1 MIALFGKERGMKLRA
16 EREKL
21 LKVLSKVQSIADRKS
36 SMAILSTVLFEAKEG
51 GVEVSA
57 TDLEIGF
64 KSFLEAEVEEEG
76 ALAIPARKFY
86 EIIKDFPAENVEL
99 IEDNSWLKISG
110 AAEEVLFRLACLP
123 AEDFPALP
131 EIEETTLVEIPG
143 GVLAEMIAKT
153 IFCVATEESRFILA
167 GIYMEQPENES
178 VLRFVA
184 TDGHRL
190 AMIDREVKNIEGLEL
205 SPGVIVPRKACQ
217 EMRKLAQDQVLVQFG
232 VKENHAILAAPNMM
246 LTARLIDGRYP
257 DYRAVIP
264 QQKERLIVVPR
275 KRFIEALKRVSV
287 ISLERFRPVT
297 LEVSEEGITIVSQ
310 HPDLGEGRE
319 KVPATYQGEPF
330 SLNFNAKYL
339 VDCLEVMDSEEAELS
354 MKDENTP
361 CIITG
366 PTDKGFLGLVMPMS
380 S

>member
-1 MIALFGKERGMKLRA
+1 MKLRV

-21 LKVLSKVQSIADRKS
+21 LRVLSKVQSIADRKS
-36 SMAILSTVLFEAKEG
+36 SMAILSTVLFEAKED

-64 KSFLEAEVEEEG
+64 KSFFEAEIEEQG

-86 EIIKDFPAENVEL
+86 EIIKDFPAETVEL
-99 IEDNSWLKISG
+99 SEDNSWLKISG

-143 GVLAEMIAKT
+143 GVFAEMIGKT
-153 IFCVATEESRFILA
+153 LFCVATEESRFILA
-167 GIYMEQPENES
+167 GIYMEQPEEEK

-190 AMIDREVKNIEGLEL
+190 AMIDREVENLEGLEL

-217 EMRKLAQDQVLVQFG
+217 EMRKLAQDQVLIQFG

-264 QQKERLIVVPR
+264 KTKERLVLVPR

-319 KVPATYQGEPF
+319 RVSARYQGEKF

-339 VDCLEVMDSEEAELS
+339 VDCLEVMDSEEVELS

-361 CIITG
+361 CTITG
-366 PTDKGFLGLVMPMS
+366 PNDKGFLGLVMPMS

>member
-1 MIALFGKERGMKLRA
+1 MKLRA

-21 LKVLSKVQSIADRKS
+21 LKVLSKVQNIADRKS
-36 SMAILSTVLFEAKEG
+36 SMAILSTVLFEVKEG
-51 GVEVSA
+51 GIEISA

-64 KSFLEAEVEEEG
+64 KSFVEAEVEEEG

-86 EIIKDFPAENVEL
+86 EIVKDFPSETLDLVE
-99 IEDNSWLKISG
+99 EDSWLKISG
-110 AAEEVLFRLACLP
+110 ANEEVLFKLACLP

-131 EIEETTLVEIPG
+131 EIEETTLLEIPG
-143 GVLAEMIAKT
+143 SVFSEMIAKT

-167 GIYMEQPENES
+167 GIYMEQPEEEKT
-178 VLRFVA
+178 LRFVA

-190 AMIDREVKNIEGLEL
+190 AMIDREINNVEGLEL

-232 VKENHAILAAPNMM
+232 VKENHVILAAPNMM

-264 QQKERLIVVPR
+264 QTKEKIVVVPR

-287 ISLERFRPVT
+287 ISIERFRPVT
-297 LEVSEEGITIVSQ
+297 LEVSPEAITIVSQ

-319 KVPATYQGEPF
+319 KVAAQYQGEAF

-339 VDCLEVMDSEEAELS
+339 VDCLEVMNSEEVELS

-361 CIITG
+361 CTITG
-366 PTDKGFLGLVMPMS
+366 PSDQGFLGLVMPMS